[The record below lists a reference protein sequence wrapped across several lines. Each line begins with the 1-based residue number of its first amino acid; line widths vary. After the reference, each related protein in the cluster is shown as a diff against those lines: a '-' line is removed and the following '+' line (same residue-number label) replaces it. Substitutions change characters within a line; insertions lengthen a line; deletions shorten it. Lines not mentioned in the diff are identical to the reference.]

1 MHCNDR
7 GSQTLAQL
15 KRQLIS
21 GLIQEVTMKTS
32 VKTEIL
38 AKPFSVRE
46 TVAQNRAYSLFK
58 LGAVAALICSLG
70 FLSSVRAQSS
80 QSGTQDAAQASC
92 GTTASLTTP
101 QNGSAPQNNSSVQ
114 AQAKNVENAAKQ
126 LGSLFKKKRAST
138 PAASANPCPAPAA
151 SAPAAAASVNA
162 PAPAATPVAPAANS
176 TPAAPEQPATASAS
190 ADAEPS
196 TAPNAG
202 SGQAWTAPSGNGTA
216 AAAPADPAD
225 LSKFPDIS
233 GLRLGMSLADAAA
246 VMKRLYPRGVGQTNV
261 GPFGP
266 QHVSKVGVL
275 HAQGDGRDAAAVDLT
290 GPPNAPIAWQI
301 SRNLIQPKVAH
312 NVIVDSLRKKFGK
325 ETYATGPA
333 QRPITDDSQIQQMWW
348 VFDEQGHLMPQARM
362 INGTPF
368 GCGSYYNTDG
378 SEHVYLDFA
387 RGNAEGLPTY
397 CTSSYV
403 GVQATMST
411 DPILTDLYISIVD
424 LPLMV
429 RYAKAS
435 GAWAKT
441 MDDKARQQDEQRAN
455 QLKPVL

>member
-1 MHCNDR
+1 MR
-7 GSQTLAQL
+7 
-15 KRQLIS
+15 IP
-21 GLIQEVTMKTS
+21 
-32 VKTEIL
+32 VKTEIPL
-38 AKPFSVRE
+38 KPLSVRE
-46 TVAQNRAYSLFK
+46 IVVQNRVSSLFK
-58 LGAVAALICSLG
+58 LGSVVALICSLG
-70 FLSSVRAQSS
+70 FLSSVHAQSS
-80 QSGTQDAAQASC
+80 QSGTQDAAQAPC
-92 GTTASLTTP
+92 TTTAGLTTP
-101 QNGSAPQNNSSVQ
+101 QNGSAPQNSASVQ
-114 AQAKNVENAAKQ
+114 AQAKNMENAAKQ
-126 LGSLFKKKRAST
+126 LGSLFKKKHAAT

-151 SAPAAAASVNA
+151 SAPAADASANA
-162 PAPAATPVAPAANS
+162 PTPAATPAAPPAS
-176 TPAAPEQPATASAS
+176 PTPADLEQPATASGS
-190 ADAEPS
+190 ADAQPS
-196 TAPNAG
+196 AAPNAG
-202 SGQAWTAPSGNGTA
+202 SGQAWSPPSGDATA
-216 AAAPADPAD
+216 TAAPAGPAD

-233 GLRLGMSLADAAA
+233 GLRLGMSLTDATT
-246 VMKRLYPRGVGQTNV
+246 VMKKLYPRGVGQMNV

-266 QHVSKVGVL
+266 QHVSRVGVL
-275 HAQGDGRDAAAVDLT
+275 RAQGDGRDAAAVDLT
-290 GPPNAPIAWQI
+290 GPPNAAIAWQI
-301 SRNLIQPKVAH
+301 SRNLTQPKVAH

-368 GCGSYYNTDG
+368 GCGTYYNTDG

-455 QLKPVL
+455 QLKPEL

>member
-1 MHCNDR
+1 
-7 GSQTLAQL
+7 
-15 KRQLIS
+15 
-21 GLIQEVTMKTS
+21 MKTS

-46 TVAQNRAYSLFK
+46 AVVQNRAPSLSK
-58 LGAVAALICSLG
+58 PGAVVALICSLA
-70 FLSSVRAQSS
+70 FLSSVQAQSN
-80 QSGTQDAAQASC
+80 QSGTQDAAQAPC
-92 GTTASLTTP
+92 TTTAGLTTP
-101 QNGSAPQNNSSVQ
+101 QNGSAPQNNSNVQ
-114 AQAKNVENAAKQ
+114 AQAKNVQNAAKQ

-151 SAPAAAASVNA
+151 SAPAAAASANA
-162 PAPAATPVAPAANS
+162 PAPAPGASDANS
-176 TPAAPEQPATASAS
+176 TPAEPEQPATASAS
-190 ADAEPS
+190 ADAQPS
-196 TAPNAG
+196 AAPNAG
-202 SGQAWTAPSGNGTA
+202 SGQAWSPPSGNGTA
-216 AAAPADPAD
+216 AAAPAGPAD

-233 GLRLGMSLADAAA
+233 GLRLGMSLTDATA
-246 VMKRLYPRGVGQTNV
+246 VMKKLYPRGVGQMNV

-275 HAQGDGRDAAAVDLT
+275 RAQGDGRDAAAVDLT

>member
-1 MHCNDR
+1 MWPPWGNVQCCSTESKGHEIDN
-7 GSQTLAQL
+7 
-15 KRQLIS
+15 
-21 GLIQEVTMKTS
+21 EVTMRTS
-32 VKTEIL
+32 VRTEIL

-46 TVAQNRAYSLFK
+46 IVVRNRASSLFR
-58 LGAVAALICSLG
+58 LVAVVALICSLG
-70 FLSSVRAQSS
+70 FLSSVHAQSS
-80 QSGTQDAAQASC
+80 QSGTQGAAQAPC
-92 GTTASLTTP
+92 GTGAGLTTP
-101 QNGSAPQNNSSVQ
+101 QNGSAPQNNSNVQ

-138 PAASANPCPAPAA
+138 PAASANPCPQPAA
-151 SAPAAAASVNA
+151 SAPTANASASSPA
-162 PAPAATPVAPAANS
+162 PAPGASDTNS
-176 TPAAPEQPATASAS
+176 TPAGPAQLATASAS
-190 ADAEPS
+190 AEAQPS
-196 TAPNAG
+196 AAPDAG
-202 SGQAWTAPSGNGTA
+202 SGQVWSPSSGNGTA
-216 AAAPADPAD
+216 AAAPAGPAD

-233 GLRLGMSLADAAA
+233 GLRLGMSLTDATT
-246 VMKRLYPRGVGQTNV
+246 VMKKLYPRGVGQMNV

-275 HAQGDGRDAAAVDLT
+275 RAQGDGRDAAAVDLT